1 LSAADLA
8 LTGGTFSLLTSPP
21 MASITGSVMDKA
33 AGLGGKQIG
42 GLVNGAANN
51 VGSLLGSAADP
62 TGLAAKVGLNVAGLS
77 GLGGALQSKALG
89 KLSGGF
95 GGMSKSKS
103 RISEPVGYQTDIN
116 LSQAS
121 NSGLILDYIPSSK
134 LKNIPA
140 TEPYSTAP
148 APDVDKAYLNE
159 VVAKG
164 GPKALAS
171 LYGVTDVNKISADI
185 LPKDSISTALSSA
198 SPGKFN
204 PLSNIGSSRNFVDVS
219 AFKDKVAGAGNML
232 SSLSGVTA
240 IKDQNITGSVASK
253 FGSSSLGQSPLD
265 KLVNRTGDP
274 TSPPYTGANSVIRAS
289 LGMPPLSG

>member
-1 LSAADLA
+1 
-8 LTGGTFSLLTSPP
+8 
-21 MASITGSVMDKA
+21 MA
-33 AGLGGKQIG
+33 
-42 GLVNGAANN
+42 
-51 VGSLLGSAADP
+51 
-62 TGLAAKVGLNVAGLS
+62 
-77 GLGGALQSKALG
+77 GALQSKVLG
-89 KLSGGF
+89 KLFGGF
-95 GGMSKSKS
+95 GGSGASKFGGVSKPKFGMPTKS
-103 RISEPVGYQTDIN
+103 AEPVGYQPDIN
-116 LSQAS
+116 LSQAL

-148 APDVDKAYLNE
+148 VPDVDKAYLKE

-185 LPKDSISTALSSA
+185 LPKDLISTALSSV

-204 PLSNIGSSRNFVDVS
+204 PLSKIGSLSNFVDVS

-240 IKDQNITGSVASK
+240 IKDQNIIGSVASK

-265 KLVNRTGDP
+265 KLVNRIGDP

-289 LGMPPLSG
+289 LGMPPLSS